1 MYLSR
6 LVVLALSMS
15 VVSAPLAAQGI
26 PRGARTAQKVAN
38 APRLM
43 VANPFAFAPGDSANA
58 VRLGSAMRQEMKDIV
73 GRNYT
78 VIEQSQMNDALKQY
92 GYPIDAILS
101 PPLATTLAKNIQARV
116 ILTGTLAKAEGGRT
130 TVTARLIGVNDDA
143 GNVVTLA
150 QQQGQSLDDFGKRIA
165 KALGPAVK
173 SLPDAKECVDQQ
185 TAKPDKAEDA
195 AKKAIKVLPNNG
207 LAHFCLAQLAK
218 AQKKPA
224 EVVQQLQAAVK
235 GDPLSLAAW
244 TALAEQYQASND
256 TANTL
261 VAFKQMLR
269 VAPTNQALRERLFKY
284 FLASG
289 HPETAREVA
298 DEGLKLDPYNADLYD
313 LKSNACLFL
322 SDFKC
327 AVDAL
332 ETMYATDSTKADTLF
347 FSKISVAAQ
356 EGKDANRLVK
366 WSQLGTRKYPNNAT
380 LLRYLNAGYAMAGQ
394 TDSLISVTRRII
406 ARDTTETGVDAALAA
421 AKALILPPTQDTAG
435 QRRESASGSAQ
446 RDTAARSSADTA
458 TRSSASA
465 DTTSRSSAD
474 TASRAAAGQVT
485 PTGTSSDTSGFT
497 PRPKEAL
504 PFLEF
509 AIQHGDADAK
519 ETAAVLLYSG
529 ATPLLQQPQDLQG
542 AEQLLRLA
550 VQTANPGGKVYPAA
564 NYLLGLATL
573 FQVPQIDP
581 QAEKQKSCELAK
593 QEQGLL
599 AASDSALTAGR
610 SVNPQAVQKNLDI
623 IKKYQ
628 PRIASML
635 KAYCK
640 EGRKKKA

>member
-1 MYLSR
+1 
-6 LVVLALSMS
+6 
-15 VVSAPLAAQGI
+15 
-26 PRGARTAQKVAN
+26 
-38 APRLM
+38 M

-58 VRLGSAMRQEMKDIV
+58 VRIGSAMRQEMKDIV
-73 GRNYT
+73 GRNFN
-78 VIEQSQMNDALKQY
+78 VVEQSQMNDALKQY

-116 ILTGTLAKAEGGRT
+116 IVTGTLAKGDGGRP
-130 TVTARLIGVNDDA
+130 TVTARLVGVNDDA
-143 GNVVTLA
+143 GNVVTLT
-150 QQQGQSLDDFGKRIA
+150 QGQGQSAEAFGKRIA
-165 KALGPAVK
+165 KALEPAVK
-173 SLPDAKECVDQQ
+173 SLPAAKECVDQQ
-185 TAKPDKAEDA
+185 SAKRDKAEA
-195 AKKAIKVLPNNG
+195 AARKAIKTLPNNG

-218 AQKKPA
+218 AEKKPD
-224 EVVQQLQAAVK
+224 EVVKELQAAVK
-235 GDPLSLAAW
+235 GDPLSLPAW
-244 TALAEQYQASND
+244 TALAEQYQAAND

-261 VAFKQMLR
+261 DAFKQMLR

-289 HPETAREVA
+289 HPETARDVA

-366 WSQLGTRKYPNNAT
+366 WAQIGSRKYPNNAT
-380 LLRYLNAGYAMAGQ
+380 LLRYLNAGYAMSGQ

-406 ARDTTETGVDAALAA
+406 ARDTTETGVEAALAA
-421 AKALILPPTQDTAG
+421 AKALLLPPED
-435 QRRESASGSAQ
+435 SAPGSA
-446 RDTAARSSADTA
+446 RPDTAAR
-458 TRSSASA
+458 ASA
-465 DTTSRSSAD
+465 DTGTRAGGD

-485 PTGTSSDTSGFT
+485 STSTSADTAGFT
-497 PRPKEAL
+497 PRSQDAL

-509 AIQHGDADAK
+509 IIRHGDAQTK
-519 ETAAVLLYSG
+519 ESAAALLYTA
-529 ATPLLQQPQDLQG
+529 ATPLLQQPQDLEG
-542 AEQLLRLA
+542 AEQLLRRS
-550 VQTANPGGKVYPAA
+550 VQAANPTGKVYPAA

-573 FQVPQIDP
+573 FQVPKMDP
-581 QAEKQKSCELAK
+581 DVEKQKSCDGAK
-593 QEQGLL
+593 EMQSLL
-599 AASDSALTAGR
+599 AGSDSALTAGR
-610 SVNPQAVQKNLDI
+610 SVNPEAVDKNLGI

-640 EGRKKKA
+640 GAKRKA